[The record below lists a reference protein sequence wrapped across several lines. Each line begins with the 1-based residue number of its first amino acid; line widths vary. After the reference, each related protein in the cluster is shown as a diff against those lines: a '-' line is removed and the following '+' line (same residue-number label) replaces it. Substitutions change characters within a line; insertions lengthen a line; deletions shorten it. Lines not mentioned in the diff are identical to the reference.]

1 LSRGASARGWRA
13 LFAGALSFVA
23 AGVEVSTVGV
33 QLGAAEAR
41 PGPAEPRRNVPCEGC
56 VLVPAPRPEV
66 PAPLL
71 VLLHGDEG
79 NPSVILPRW
88 SRAARERG
96 HAVLALR
103 CPQDEGC
110 SHGSWWRW
118 SGDPAWITR
127 QIDAA
132 ARVIA
137 VDRSRVFL
145 SGWSGGASYL
155 GLVAPQLRGIAGLNL
170 SGGGLPPRD
179 KGCPPCQPPVYF
191 LAGNGNP
198 LHHLAVAA
206 KDAFLGCGSEVEWAL
221 LSGKDHGGELSALD
235 ARRTGQILAWLEAHA
250 ACGDAAPGAAGSAA
264 ASAIS
269 APPAPSAVA
278 PEPAALPPARPL
290 GSAAAMPT
298 QRGGKG
304 SDTNL
309 PPARTPGACGC
320 RAAGGGDP
328 GALAAFAALAAV
340 LALRRGRRR

>member
-1 LSRGASARGWRA
+1 VSRGASARGRRA
-13 LFAGALSFVA
+13 LLAGALSFVVG
-23 AGVEVSTVGV
+23 GVEVSTVGV
-33 QLGAAEAR
+33 PLGAAEAR
-41 PGPAEPRRNVPCEGC
+41 PSPTEPRRNVPCEGC

-103 CPQDEGC
+103 CPRDEGC

-221 LSGKDHGGELSALD
+221 LPGKDHGGELAALD

-250 ACGDAAPGAAGSAA
+250 ACADAAGSAA
-264 ASAIS
+264 ASAAS

-278 PEPAALPPARPL
+278 PPEPAALPPARPL
-290 GSAAAMPT
+290 GSGAAMPA
-298 QRGGKG
+298 QRGGKE
-304 SDTNL
+304 SDTN
-309 PPARTPGACGC
+309 PAPTRTPGACGC
-320 RAAGGGDP
+320 RVVGGSNP
-328 GALAAFAALAAV
+328 GAVAAVAAVAALV
-340 LALRRGRRR
+340 ALRRGRRR

>member
-1 LSRGASARGWRA
+1 
-13 LFAGALSFVA
+13 
-23 AGVEVSTVGV
+23 
-33 QLGAAEAR
+33 
-41 PGPAEPRRNVPCEGC
+41 
-56 VLVPAPRPEV
+56 
-66 PAPLL
+66 
-71 VLLHGDEG
+71 
-79 NPSVILPRW
+79 
-88 SRAARERG
+88 
-96 HAVLALR
+96 
-103 CPQDEGC
+103 
-110 SHGSWWRW
+110 
-118 SGDPAWITR
+118 
-127 QIDAA
+127 
-132 ARVIA
+132 

-221 LSGKDHGGELSALD
+221 LSGKDHGGELAALD

-250 ACGDAAPGAAGSAA
+250 ACGDAAPGAAGSSA
-264 ASAIS
+264 ASATS
-269 APPAPSAVA
+269 TPSAVA
-278 PEPAALPPARPL
+278 PPEPAALPPAGPL
-290 GSAAAMPT
+290 GSGDATPA

-304 SDTNL
+304 GDTNL

-320 RAAGGGDP
+320 RAAGGSNP
-328 GALAAFAALAAV
+328 GALVALAAV